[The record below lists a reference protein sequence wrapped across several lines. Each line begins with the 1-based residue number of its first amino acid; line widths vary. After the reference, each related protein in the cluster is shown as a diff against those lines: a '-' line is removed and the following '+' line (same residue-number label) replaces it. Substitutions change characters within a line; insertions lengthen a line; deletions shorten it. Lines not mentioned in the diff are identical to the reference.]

1 MTRVLIVDDQPG
13 FRRQLSALLFRAGFD
28 LVAQAQDISEAEEQ
42 VKLCNPDLA
51 VVDLMLP
58 GVNGLEG
65 IPRLKTIAPNL
76 RVVLV
81 SAFRDAAETFR
92 SAAQQAGAEAFISK
106 DDLDLEIVRAWKE
119 RAGD

>member
-1 MTRVLIVDDQPG
+1 M
-13 FRRQLSALLFRAGFD
+13 
-28 LVAQAQDISEAEEQ
+28 
-42 VKLCNPDLA
+42 KLCNPDLA